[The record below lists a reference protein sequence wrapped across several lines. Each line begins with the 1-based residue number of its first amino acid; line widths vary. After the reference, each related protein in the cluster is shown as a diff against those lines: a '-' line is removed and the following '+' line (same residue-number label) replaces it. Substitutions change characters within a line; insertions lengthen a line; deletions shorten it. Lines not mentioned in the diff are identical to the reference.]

1 LKYNLKRSEE
11 VLQMDNNKVDHIEK
25 EEDRKQFIPLFQRL
39 LEYPEFVRAMEE
51 N

>member
-1 LKYNLKRSEE
+1 
-11 VLQMDNNKVDHIEK
+11 MDNNKVDHIEK

-51 N
+51 NENKQSFTSEE